1 MSPEFLHAAERHAA
15 LAERLGPE
23 HPDVMMAMVVVL
35 EHAPASLKETI
46 RAKAVEL
53 GLMPEPDGYLED
65 GSPVFSLEAVAAK
78 LGAPV
83 AQVEETM
90 RALLALREDAGLPIG
105 GMAIDGAMVH
115 RRH

>member
-1 MSPEFLHAAERHAA
+1 MSPEFLRAAGRHGVLTAA
-15 LAERLGPE
+15 LRPE
-23 HPDVMMAMVVVL
+23 HPDVMMAMVAVL

-53 GLMPEPDGYLED
+53 DLLPEADGYLED

-90 RALLALREDAGLPIG
+90 RALLAMRGDGL
-105 GMAIDGAMVH
+105 AIDGAMVH
-115 RRH
+115 RRQ

>member
-1 MSPEFLHAAERHAA
+1 MSPEFLRAAEHHAA

-23 HPDVMMAMVVVL
+23 HPAVMMAMAVVL

-53 GLMPEPDGYLED
+53 DLMPEADGYTSD
-65 GSPVFSLEAVAAK
+65 GTPVYSLEAVAAK

-90 RALLALREDAGLPIG
+90 RALLALREDAGLSVD

-115 RRH
+115 RRQ